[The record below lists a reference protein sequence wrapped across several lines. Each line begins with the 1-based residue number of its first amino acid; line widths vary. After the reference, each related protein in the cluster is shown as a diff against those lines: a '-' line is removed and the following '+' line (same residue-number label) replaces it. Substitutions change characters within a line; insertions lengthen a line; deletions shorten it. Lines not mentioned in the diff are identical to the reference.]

1 MSEAQ
6 TMGNPQTLQNG
17 MRMSIENFMSE
28 YKRETKPLR
37 VPHSYSLIAKG
48 HRLAPGGK
56 VELKLNP
63 HSDGV
68 SIDWIG
74 SLEFGKGQGTAAL
87 TWLCD
92 LADRHDVTL
101 TLKVKGSKTSDGI
114 LRLINR
120 MDNERLL
127 APNGLRAW
135 YRNHGFKDVR
145 RKRVETTVRKSEK
158 KYEDFTYYD
167 VYMSRAPQR
176 QTKR

>member
-1 MSEAQ
+1 
-6 TMGNPQTLQNG
+6 
-17 MRMSIENFMSE
+17 MSIETFMSE
-28 YKRETKPLR
+28 YERETKPLR
-37 VPHSYSLIAKG
+37 VAHIYSLLAKG

-68 SIDWIG
+68 AIHWIG
-74 SLEFGKGQGTAAL
+74 SRESGKGQGTAAL

-101 TLKVKGSKTSDGI
+101 TLKVKGGTMSDGV

-120 MDNERLL
+120 MENQRLFS
-127 APNGLRAW
+127 PKDLRAW
-135 YRNHGFKDVR
+135 YRSHGFKAVR
-145 RKRVETTVRKSEK
+145 RERVETTVRKSEK

-167 VYMSRAPQR
+167 VYMSRAPRCKKKRGQR
-176 QTKR
+176 RAPIKSRF